1 MLVIDCMR
9 LGLGERVQI
18 EVKAGVVH
26 VRVVMELD
34 WIGKRLGERVQHVSV
49 SVP

>member
-1 MLVIDCMR
+1 MR
-9 LGLGERVQI
+9 LGLGEGVQI
-18 EVKAGVVH
+18 EIKAGVIH
-26 VRVVMELD
+26 VRVVMDLD